1 MRSMHIAGLQLKII
15 TSIPSEIIVAYT
27 YICGPLAKIEKQAML

>member
-27 YICGPLAKIEKQAML
+27 CGPLAKIEKQAMS